1 MKTKKRAIPTCAQ
14 ASVASSLRDH
24 FIYLII
30 IQKLPQ
36 GRQCARGEGEQL
48 CCCLVVLASR
58 SLALWR
64 HPRKWLC
71 LPYLLYWFID
81 RLFMDTRE
89 TERERGKKRRV
100 GEKPREQLRCFAPKF
115 FGPLNLHTNFHVIN
129 V

>member
-1 MKTKKRAIPTCAQ
+1 MPTDLLSANQQSELKLYRDEEKKRAIPTCAQ

-36 GRQCARGEGEQL
+36 GRQGEGEEWQGEQVS
-48 CCCLVVLASR
+48 CCLVVLASR

-71 LPYLLYWFID
+71 LPCWLYWFIG

-89 TERERGKKRRV
+89 REG
-100 GEKPREQLRCFAPKF
+100 GEEGSGRAAS
-115 FGPLNLHTNFHVIN
+115 
-129 V
+129 